1 MTANKSKRFVLL
13 LERETNGLRN
23 MALEVAGED
32 ASVLIAHNVE
42 AALDFAKNYKPS
54 HALIAESQTDHQGEF
69 VPALLLEF
77 SPETEVMIVSDSEEI
92 RQAAASVGMR

>member
-1 MTANKSKRFVLL
+1 MTVNKSKRFVLL

-23 MALEVAGED
+23 MALDVAGEE

-42 AALDFAKNYKPS
+42 AALDFAKHYKPT
-54 HALIAESQTDHQGEF
+54 HALIAESYAEHQGKF

-77 SPETEVMIVSDSEEI
+77 SPETEVVVVSESDEI
-92 RQAAASVGMR
+92 RHSVAAVG

>member
-23 MALEVAGED
+23 MALDVAGQE

-42 AALDFAKNYKPS
+42 AALDFAKHYRPS
-54 HALIAESQTDHQGEF
+54 HAVVAESQTDHQGKF

-77 SPETEVMIVSDSEEI
+77 SPETEVMIVSDSDEK
-92 RQAAASVGMR
+92 QLAAASVG